1 MMAPKWAKVT
11 SHMGMTFKQWGI
23 VGLSLLVVASVGVGM
38 AQPDDH
44 RRPIP
49 AQPLAGQTL
58 PLTAEQMASVKVEPA
73 VVRVFRIEREAMGS
87 IAFDDELTVQVFPNY
102 QGKILQHRREL
113 GDDVHQ
119 GDVLYTL
126 ESPDLIQAESTLL
139 ATAGVR
145 ELTTRALDRARQLLA
160 LQGLAEKDYQQAVSD
175 QQTAEAS
182 YQAARRVLHV
192 FGKSEAQ
199 VEHLL
204 ATKQLDSV
212 LPVLSPLTGKVSVV
226 AMSAA
231 VGTFV
236 QPGSAP
242 APYAV
247 SDLSTLWML
256 ANVAESDVPLLKV
269 GEAVQVR
276 VLAFPNRIFQATIA
290 KLGVVVDPN
299 THRLPVRCVIH
310 DAKHELHPGMM
321 ASFTIRAGADQT
333 SVALPLGGLV
343 REGDGHYSAWVEVA
357 PQRFERRQVQVG
369 EQQDGRMQI
378 FSGLQPGERV
388 ATDGA
393 IFLSNAFAVAAD
405 AGN

>member
-1 MMAPKWAKVT
+1 
-11 SHMGMTFKQWGI
+11 MGMTYKQWGI
-23 VGLSLLVVASVGVGM
+23 VGLILLVVAGVGLGM
-38 AQPDDH
+38 AQSGEEHHPV
-44 RRPIP
+44 P
-49 AQPLAGQTL
+49 APPLSGKTL
-58 PLTAEQMASVKVEPA
+58 PLTHAQMDSVKVEPA
-73 VVRVFRIEREAMGS
+73 VTRAFRIEREAMGS
-87 IAFDDELTVQVFPNY
+87 IAFDDDLTVQVFPNY
-102 QGKILQHRREL
+102 SGKILQHRREL

-145 ELTTRALDRARQLLA
+145 ELTTRALERARQLLA

-175 QQTAEAS
+175 QQTAEAG

-192 FGKSEAQ
+192 FGKSEEQ

-204 ATKQLDSV
+204 ATKQIDSV

-226 AMSAA
+226 AMSAP
-231 VGTFV
+231 VGAFV
-236 QPGSAP
+236 QPGTAP

-256 ANVAESDVPLLKV
+256 ANVAESDIPLLRL
-269 GEAVQVR
+269 GAAVQVR
-276 VLAFPNRIFQATIA
+276 VQAFPDRVFQATIA
-290 KLGVVVDPN
+290 KLGVAVDPN
-299 THRLPVRCVIH
+299 THRLSVRCVIR
-310 DAKHELHPGMM
+310 DPKHELHPGMM

-369 EQQDGRMQI
+369 EQQGGWVQI

-405 AGN
+405 AGH